1 MASLTIRS
9 TPAIRGDSNR
19 DMFLKLKAQ
28 LERLEE
34 RLLRMDSGTDYLMT
48 RGEVAKL
55 FKVDPTVVSR
65 WCNEGKLPGVTTDEE
80 GTRVKYRH
88 SDVMEFMKNL
98 KPMRGVGGYKTKKE
112 AMKP

>member
-1 MASLTIRS
+1 MAVPAIRS
-9 TPAIRGDSNR
+9 TPVIRGDSNR

-34 RLLRMDSGTDYLMT
+34 RLIKMDNGTDYLMT
-48 RGEVAKL
+48 RNEVAAL
-55 FKVDPTVVSR
+55 FRVKPITVSN

-98 KPMRGVGGYKTKKE
+98 KPMHGVGGYKTKRE